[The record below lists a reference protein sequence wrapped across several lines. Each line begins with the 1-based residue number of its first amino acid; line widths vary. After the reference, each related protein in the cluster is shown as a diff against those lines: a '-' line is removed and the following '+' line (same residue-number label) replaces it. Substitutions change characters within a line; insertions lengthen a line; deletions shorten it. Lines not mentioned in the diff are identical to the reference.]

1 MQTRKGEEQRKEGDP
16 VPENSGKTVRGRPF
30 KKGQSGNPGGRPK
43 QTQEQK
49 DALAM
54 IKELA
59 PVAVERLGEILRDKH
74 TKPETLLRAIE
85 MVLDR
90 VYGKPTA
97 TEIIGAAPGNELLK
111 SLLDIERG
119 TQS

>member
-1 MQTRKGEEQRKEGDP
+1 MPANRRRTG
-16 VPENSGKTVRGRPF
+16 NSTSF
-30 KKGQSGNPGGRPK
+30 KPGQSGNPNGRPK

-54 IKELA
+54 IKDLA
-59 PVAVERLGEILRDKH
+59 PAAVERLGEILMDAH
-74 TKPETLLRAIE
+74 TRPETRLRAIE

-97 TEIIGAAPGNELLK
+97 TEIIGAAPGNELLQ

-119 TQS
+119 AQS

>member
-1 MQTRKGEEQRKEGDP
+1 MAA
-16 VPENSGKTVRGRPF
+16 NSGKTARGRPF
-30 KKGQSGNPGGRPK
+30 QKGQSGNPSGRPK

-59 PVAVERLGEILRDKH
+59 PVAVEWLREVLTNEK
-74 TKPETLLRAIE
+74 TKPEIRLRAIE

-90 VYGKPTA
+90 AYGKPVAREQTV
-97 TEIIGAAPGNELLK
+97 GNEPILELLRK
-111 SLLDIERG
+111 IDGECDV
-119 TQS
+119 

>member
-1 MQTRKGEEQRKEGDP
+1 MAA
-16 VPENSGKTVRGRPF
+16 NSGKTARGRPF
-30 KKGQSGNPGGRPK
+30 QKGQSGNPSGRPK

-59 PVAVERLGEILRDKH
+59 PVAVEWLREVLTNEK
-74 TKPETLLRAIE
+74 TKPEIRLRAIE

-90 VYGKPTA
+90 AYGKPVARDQTV
-97 TEIIGAAPGNELLK
+97 GNEPIIELLRRI
-111 SLLDIERG
+111 DGECDV
-119 TQS
+119 

>member
-1 MQTRKGEEQRKEGDP
+1 MAA
-16 VPENSGKTVRGRPF
+16 NSGKTARGRPF
-30 KKGQSGNPGGRPK
+30 QKGQSGNPSGRPK

-59 PVAVERLGEILRDKH
+59 PVAVEWLREVLTSEK
-74 TKPETLLRAIE
+74 TKPEIRLRAIE

-90 VYGKPTA
+90 AYGKPVAREQTV
-97 TEIIGAAPGNELLK
+97 GNEPIIELLRRI
-111 SLLDIERG
+111 DGECDV
-119 TQS
+119 

>member
-1 MQTRKGEEQRKEGDP
+1 MAA
-16 VPENSGKTVRGRPF
+16 NSKKTARGPGRPF
-30 KKGQSGNPGGRPK
+30 QKGQSGNPSGRPK

-59 PVAVERLGEILRDKH
+59 PVAVERLEEILTAEK
-74 TKPETLLRAIE
+74 TKPETRLRAIE

-90 VYGKPTA
+90 AYGKPA
-97 TEIIGAAPGNELLK
+97 VYEVAPESAANELLL
-111 SLLDIERG
+111 SLIELERG
-119 TQS
+119 L

>member
-1 MQTRKGEEQRKEGDP
+1 MAA
-16 VPENSGKTVRGRPF
+16 NSGKTARGRPF
-30 KKGQSGNPGGRPK
+30 QKGQSGNPSGRPK

-59 PVAVERLGEILRDKH
+59 PVAVEWLREVLTNEK
-74 TKPETLLRAIE
+74 TKPEIRLRAIE

-90 VYGKPTA
+90 AYGKPVAREQTV
-97 TEIIGAAPGNELLK
+97 GNEPIIELLRRI
-111 SLLDIERG
+111 DGECDV
-119 TQS
+119 

>member
-1 MQTRKGEEQRKEGDP
+1 MAA
-16 VPENSGKTVRGRPF
+16 NSGKTARGRPF
-30 KKGQSGNPGGRPK
+30 QKGQSGNPSGRPK

-59 PVAVERLGEILRDKH
+59 PVAVNRLGEILRDKH
-74 TKPETLLRAIE
+74 TRPETLLRAIE

-97 TEIIGAAPGNELLK
+97 MDTQGIMPVNELLQ
-111 SLLDIERG
+111 SLFDLERG
-119 TQS
+119 RV

>member
-1 MQTRKGEEQRKEGDP
+1 MAA
-16 VPENSGKTVRGRPF
+16 NSGKTARGRPF
-30 KKGQSGNPGGRPK
+30 QKGQSGNPSGRPK

-59 PVAVERLGEILRDKH
+59 PVAVDRLGEILRDKH

-90 VYGKPTA
+90 AYGKPVTQ
-97 TEIIGAAPGNELLK
+97 EAPTDSARNELLL
-111 SLLDIERG
+111 SLLAMERG
-119 TQS
+119 QVQ

>member
-1 MQTRKGEEQRKEGDP
+1 MAAI
-16 VPENSGKTVRGRPF
+16 SGKTARGRPF
-30 KKGQSGNPGGRPK
+30 QKGQSGNPSGRPK

-59 PVAVERLGEILRDKH
+59 PVAVEWLLEILTNEK
-74 TKPETLLRAIE
+74 TKPETRLRAIE

-90 VYGKPTA
+90 AYGKPSTWEVTPESA
-97 TEIIGAAPGNELLK
+97 TNDLLL
-111 SLLDIERG
+111 SLINLERG
-119 TQS
+119 LS